1 MLLAEAV
8 LLLTTDDATGKR
20 SGRYP
25 DLLVGGALLADLMLA
40 GLVRVSEVGEQV
52 RANRAVTVPDAPWPT
67 DPMLVDAL
75 TIAADK
81 QHWTPQTLVSKLGH
95 QRVNQVFERLAT
107 AEILSRQEHRVLGLI
122 PTTRWITIDPE
133 PERQLRARL
142 DQVVLFGDESDPEVA
157 ALGGLLMAVRLLVPV
172 VDQGRRVEAR
182 AVKQRGKELLQQYWP
197 AVALQRAVQSREAAN
212 AAAASG

>member
-133 PERQLRARL
+133 PARQLRARL

-172 VDQGRRVEAR
+172 VDRGRSLDRRSLKRQGKVF
-182 AVKQRGKELLQQYWP
+182 LNQYWP
-197 AVALQRAVQSREAAN
+197 AQAMERAFQGRDS
-212 AAAASG
+212 AAAG